1 MILLSWY
8 RKIKSSQISQS
19 DKSFKAKGSHWS
31 HDHVTGCKSK
41 KKKKANEQ
49 DAIGLVLHLI
59 DWESGSSFL
68 NRSERGVKQNH
79 GNPKSRQSQITFDVL
94 FQKLYKGKHVS
105 SKKKRPLFQAITFLF
120 LIMSFCLFVFRCLNS
135 RLYFQSGSCCFFIL
149 PDHCTSLFQI
159 QLRWIVYRDD
169 HEDNKNSFQSESS

>member
-1 MILLSWY
+1 MWPAS
-8 RKIKSSQISQS
+8 
-19 DKSFKAKGSHWS
+19 KA
-31 HDHVTGCKSK
+31 K
-41 KKKKANEQ
+41 KKKKGNEQ
-49 DAIGLVLHLI
+49 DAIGLILHLI

-79 GNPKSRQSQITFDVL
+79 GNPKSLLTFFFKL
-94 FQKLYKGKHVS
+94 KLYKGKHVS

-120 LIMSFCLFVFRCLNS
+120 LIVSFCLFVFRCLNS